1 MTTFGAVLAAGSS
14 SRLGRPKQL
23 LELAGEP
30 LVRRAARLLR
40 EAGCERVVVVLGAN
54 AAAIEPVLAGA
65 SVEILHN
72 AAWSGGMGTSLA
84 AAARW
89 ALAGA
94 ATALLVSVCDQP
106 RLETAHLRALMA
118 AAGEGEAGVV
128 ASRYAGVAGV
138 PAVLDRDALAMLAT
152 LHGDAGA
159 RELLRAPTTRT
170 IDWPAGAFD
179 LDTPADLEQ
188 LGADGVD
195 RSRPPPG

>member
-1 MTTFGAVLAAGSS
+1 MTTFGVVLAAGSS

-30 LVRRAARLLR
+30 LVLRAGRLLR
-40 EAGCERVVVVLGAN
+40 EAGCERVVVVLGAH
-54 AAAIEPVLAGA
+54 AAAIEPVLARAG
-65 SVEILHN
+65 VEILQN
-72 AAWSGGMGTSLA
+72 AAWAGGMGTSLA

-106 RLETAHLRALMA
+106 HLDAAHLRALIA
-118 AAGEGEAGVV
+118 ASGERAGGVV
-128 ASRYAGVAGV
+128 ASRYAGVGGV
-138 PAVLDRDALAMLAT
+138 PAVLDRAALAGLAT
-152 LHGDAGA
+152 LEGDAGA

-179 LDTPADLEQ
+179 VDTESDVDAMRASPLD
-188 LGADGVD
+188 G
-195 RSRPPPG
+195 SRPPSS